1 MSRLE
6 EKLKE
11 LGYWLS
17 MTQTIHTPEYK
28 VIKTYFKEV
37 DNDNFNF
44 INICGN
50 KIVKIN
56 PSNEI
61 VMKKD
66 LEELRK
72 YEIK

>member
-1 MSRLE
+1 MTKLE

-11 LGYWLS
+11 LGYELS
-17 MTQTIHTPEYK
+17 MTQTIYTPEYK
-28 VIKTYFKEV
+28 VVKTYCKEV

-44 INICGN
+44 INICEN

-61 VMKKD
+61 EMQKD
-66 LEELRK
+66 LEILKGEER
-72 YEIK
+72 